1 MVISFENVLAIGSV
15 LYTNDTNP
23 GLIIRIDHIDTS
35 QMTSAP
41 ILPPLPLPLDFQTD
55 MIKLGVAGLQPVMNL
70 YLQHN
75 PFILPP
81 ELLPFTAHPILSLIP
96 LENILPHGAGFIQIL
111 SVCSFQGQTQY
122 DKCLY
127 HAQDVAAANHSTNA
141 DKHVSSTPTAS
152 ATTALR
158 DSSSSNGL
166 LLNTFMGSSKCEY
179 SMHSSSTVYSLPS
192 TNGACL
198 PMQPG
203 SVDPTINLTSYYNLT
218 GYSESLNLSALCDD
232 ESCKNCLV
240 QSVGGLSASCNGI
253 ESETSSFALGEVCKG
268 SGSVSGG
275 YVIAIFNPLFSGAAT
290 CDVSVA
296 DGDAD
301 RVVSYDTLGPAD
313 GYCRSGASGLFSTV
327 AMSGSGNLDFRF
339 NCEFSNCSSCEIE
352 LRDIAP
358 DQCTIL
364 NPQPFQTVAVKVWS
378 LADIATCDASKQSIE
393 MLIVVILVSVFGFIA
408 GIAVIRISYTRQH
421 LLKSAFMSFL
431 YALVRSAAHLR
442 ESIRS
447 QNAGSRLK
455 LFLTLMIASA
465 LGWLLQRVTDTIVWC
480 KNSLGWRL
488 SHEKPLFGDLI
499 QFIMVILC
507 GAVCKWWSEAW
518 MVRNRVFLESI
529 HFVSLT

>member
-1 MVISFENVLAIGSV
+1 
-15 LYTNDTNP
+15 
-23 GLIIRIDHIDTS
+23 
-35 QMTSAP
+35 
-41 ILPPLPLPLDFQTD
+41 
-55 MIKLGVAGLQPVMNL
+55 L

-81 ELLPFTAHPILSLIP
+81 ELLPFTAHPVLSLIP

-127 HAQDVAAANHSTNA
+127 HAQDHDDVAPAAANLTTHV
-141 DKHVSSTPTAS
+141 DKHVFSTSIAS

-158 DSSSSNGL
+158 DSSNSNGL

-198 PMQPG
+198 PMQPV
-203 SVDPTINLTSYYNLT
+203 VDPTVNLTSYYNLT

-240 QSVGGLSASCNGI
+240 QSLGGLSASCNGI

-313 GYCRSGASGLFSTV
+313 GYCRSGASGLFSSV
-327 AMSGSGNLDFRF
+327 AMSRSGNVDVRF

-352 LRDIAP
+352 LTDIAP

-378 LADIATCDASKQSIE
+378 LADIATCDASKLSIE
-393 MLIVVILVSVFGFIA
+393 ILIVIILVSVFGFIA

-421 LLKSAFMSFL
+421 LLKIAFLSFL
-431 YALVRSAAHLR
+431 SALVGSAVHLR

-447 QNAGSRLK
+447 RNAASRLK
-455 LFLTLMIASA
+455 LFLTLVIASA
-465 LGWLLQRVTDTIVWC
+465 SGWLLQRVTDTIVWC

-499 QFIMVILC
+499 QFVMVILC
-507 GAVCKWWSEAW
+507 GAICKWWSEAW
-518 MVRNRVFLESI
+518 MVRNRVFFESI